1 MKIISLI
8 SDELHLDSNGQ
19 IATIEGKDAYA
30 QAITEAIRTI
40 KGEVQSD
47 TSLGVPYFLTIF
59 DDSRNVNLWKSEV
72 IRCIKQFDFVVAI
85 SDFIVNVSYS
95 RKSVT
100 YSLVVSTDLGN
111 ISIKGEEV
119 A

>member
-1 MKIISLI
+1 MKLISLI
-8 SDELHLDSNGQ
+8 DGELHLDSNGQ

-30 QAITEAIRTI
+30 QTITEAIRTV
-40 KGEVQSD
+40 KGEVQSN

-59 DDSRNVNLWKSEV
+59 DDSRNINLWKAEV
-72 IRCIKQFDFVVAI
+72 IRCIRQFDFVVAI
-85 SDFIVNVSYS
+85 SDFVVNVNYS

-111 ISIKGEEV
+111 VSIKGEEM

>member
-1 MKIISLI
+1 MNLISLI
-8 SDELHLDSNGQ
+8 DGELRLDSNGQ
-19 IATIEGKDAYA
+19 IASVEGKDAYA
-30 QAITEAIRTI
+30 QTITEAIRTI
-40 KGEVQSD
+40 KGEVESD

-59 DDSRNVNLWKSEV
+59 DDSRNLNLWKSEV

-85 SDFIVNVSYS
+85 SDFVVNVSYS
-95 RKSVT
+95 RKMVS

-111 ISIKGEEV
+111 VTIKGEEV